1 MCKPEIKGQTRM
13 FDPESTPER
22 AYQEDALEQMNQLR
36 QLVAELLSEVKQ
48 CKGILAGQI
57 KPRKLKTKKDPE
69 DNPFAINRFPTKD
82 RLLIVGKEGRVQY
95 VAACLTAKTA
105 KRLGIETGQK
115 SRIDDNFSIILNAT
129 SGHRST
135 WRKRKD
141 GSAVLYVRRAFE
153 KGGDF
158 RYCFFDVIQD
168 GESLLI
174 RGDLIEA
181 VPYPVE
187 GETEES
193 EENHD

>member
-1 MCKPEIKGQTRM
+1 MCKPDIKGQQRM

-57 KPRKLKTKKDPE
+57 KPRNLKTKKDPN
-69 DNPFAINRFPTKD
+69 DTPFMINRYATKD

-153 KGGDF
+153 NDCDF

-174 RGDLIEA
+174 RGDRIEA
-181 VPYPVE
+181 VPYPEE

-193 EENHD
+193 EEADA

>member
-1 MCKPEIKGQTRM
+1 MCKPEIKGQARL
-13 FDPESTPER
+13 FNPETTPER
-22 AYQEDALEQMNQLR
+22 AYQEDALEQLTQIR
-36 QLVAELLSEVKQ
+36 QIISDLLSEVKQ
-48 CKGILAGQI
+48 CKGILGGQD
-57 KPRKLKTKKDPE
+57 KPRKLKTKKDPA
-69 DNPFAINRFPTKD
+69 DNPFVINRHATKD
-82 RLLIVGKEGRVQY
+82 RLLIVGKDGRVQY

-105 KRLGIETGQK
+105 KRLGLETGQK

-153 KGGDF
+153 NDCDF

-174 RGDLIEA
+174 RGDRIEA
-181 VPYPVE
+181 VPYPEE

-193 EENHD
+193 EEADA